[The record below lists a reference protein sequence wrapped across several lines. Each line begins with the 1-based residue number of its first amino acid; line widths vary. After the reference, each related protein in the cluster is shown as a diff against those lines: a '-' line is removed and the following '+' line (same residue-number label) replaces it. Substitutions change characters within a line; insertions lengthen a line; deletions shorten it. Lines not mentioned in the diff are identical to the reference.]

1 MRVASRGI
9 RRWFFGGQLNGTA
22 FAAHCLI
29 ATDKFGGVA
38 LTDIV
43 AVTVKP
49 FAGLTDASREQ
60 VIQQCLLRFALT
72 IVAEIT
78 GEPSRLDQVKPV
90 LGDAPRHVG
99 RAAVDA
105 A

>member
-9 RRWFFGGQLNGTA
+9 RRWFFGGHLNGTA

-43 AVTVKP
+43 AVTV
-49 FAGLTDASREQ
+49 
-60 VIQQCLLRFALT
+60 
-72 IVAEIT
+72 
-78 GEPSRLDQVKPV
+78 
-90 LGDAPRHVG
+90 
-99 RAAVDA
+99 
-105 A
+105 